1 MFLRLISF
9 KFTGA
14 SSNSIVV
21 AMEHTHPTP
30 ILLHNGV
37 LMPRL
42 GLGTFKAKG
51 NEVKKAV
58 QWALQSGYRL
68 IDTASIYKN
77 EVEIGEAVQ
86 DANIKRDELFICS
99 KVSPF
104 EHGFEEATQAVN
116 KILDRLGFTYLDLCL
131 IHWPGAAKVDVK
143 STQNSKLRGE
153 TWHALEQLYKQG
165 KCRAIGVSNYNEQ
178 HLTELLSSCEIKPMV
193 NQVEVHPW
201 FAQVNL
207 RHMCALH
214 DILLKDELVHQMA
227 CKYECSPAQL
237 LLRWGIQNNMVVLPK
252 SVHAAYIAENANVYS
267 FNLSENDMALLTSL
281 DQGHKI
287 CWSPADVL

>member
-1 MFLRLISF
+1 
-9 KFTGA
+9 
-14 SSNSIVV
+14 
-21 AMEHTHPTP
+21 
-30 ILLHNGV
+30 
-37 LMPRL
+37 MPRL

-58 QWALQSGYRL
+58 QWALQCGYRL

-77 EVEIGEAVQ
+77 EVEIGEAVR
-86 DANIKRDELFICS
+86 DANIKRHELFICS

-143 STQNSKLRGE
+143 SRQNSKLRGE

-207 RHMCALH
+207 RRMCALH
-214 DILLKDELVHQMA
+214 DIVIQAYSPLGCGAVCYTCLK
-227 CKYECSPAQL
+227 
-237 LLRWGIQNNMVVLPK
+237 LRQE
-252 SVHAAYIAENANVYS
+252 H
-267 FNLSENDMALLTSL
+267 
-281 DQGHKI
+281 
-287 CWSPADVL
+287 

>member
-1 MFLRLISF
+1 
-9 KFTGA
+9 
-14 SSNSIVV
+14 V
-21 AMEHTHPTP
+21 
-30 ILLHNGV
+30 
-37 LMPRL
+37 
-42 GLGTFKAKG
+42 GTFKAKG

-58 QWALQSGYRL
+58 QWALQCGYRL

-86 DANIKRDELFICS
+86 DANIKRHELFICS

-143 STQNSKLRGE
+143 SRRNSKLRGE

-165 KCRAIGVSNYNEQ
+165 KCRTIGVSNYNEQ

-193 NQVEVHPW
+193 NQV
-201 FAQVNL
+201 
-207 RHMCALH
+207 
-214 DILLKDELVHQMA
+214 
-227 CKYECSPAQL
+227 
-237 LLRWGIQNNMVVLPK
+237 
-252 SVHAAYIAENANVYS
+252 
-267 FNLSENDMALLTSL
+267 
-281 DQGHKI
+281 
-287 CWSPADVL
+287 